1 MGPRLL
7 LPQPKPPS
15 GGPSTQESLVKRIM
29 ARRVLVRLMS
39 PRAFSSRQLVG
50 TPNDF
55 VKLLR
60 AQGSEFVGPAKI
72 IDAAVEVVASG
83 LGDHADHSADRPPKL
98 RTVAVA
104 LNLEFFD
111 GINGR
116 IHKNGTLRTDVII
129 AGAVDEPLVGIHRPA
144 ADGQICTAFQTFR
157 QRVVPRPPSHA
168 RLR

>member
-1 MGPRLL
+1 MALDHLVPLFRIEEEDFVFLDGPANRKSVVI
-7 LPQPKPPS
+7 PAK
-15 GGPSTQESLVKRIM
+15 LVLYARS
-29 ARRVLVRLMS
+29 ARREATALDE
-39 PRAFSSRQLVG
+39 G
-50 TPNDF
+50 
-55 VKLLR
+55 VK
-60 AQGSEFVGPAKI
+60 GIEFVVAAKI
-72 IDAAVEVVASG
+72 IDAAVEVVPSG
-83 LGDHADHSADRPPKL
+83 LGDHADHSAGRTPKL

-129 AGAVDEPLVGIHRPA
+129 AGSIDEPLVGIHRPA
-144 ADGQICTAFQTFR
+144 ADGQVCAAFQTLR